1 MRLRRL
7 AACCVAAFVLSVSGV
22 YSHNN
27 TALADSKAQNKGQKA
42 LKKGDFLEA
51 EKIFREIL
59 GKDARDVNARLGLS
73 FALLKQRNLQG
84 AYDNAAR
91 VIMLDPLSARAHA
104 LLGASILGAGEFRM
118 SVEEFRTALSLN
130 DQETLAVAGLAMVE
144 FYENR
149 LPTALAGL
157 RKAVSMDG
165 DEPDYLFNLGQAA
178 ARNEKYKEAA
188 DAYERFLVIAPK
200 TDVDRRER
208 IIGLID
214 FLRYLG
220 RQGALY
226 VPSGEMRTSVL
237 LKQPTT
243 VQ

>member
-1 MRLRRL
+1 
-7 AACCVAAFVLSVSGV
+7 
-22 YSHNN
+22 
-27 TALADSKAQNKGQKA
+27 D
-42 LKKGDFLEA
+42 
-51 EKIFREIL
+51 
-59 GKDARDVNARLGLS
+59 
-73 FALLKQRNLQG
+73 
-84 AYDNAAR
+84 
-91 VIMLDPLSARAHA
+91 
-104 LLGASILGAGEFRM
+104 
-118 SVEEFRTALSLN
+118 
-130 DQETLAVAGLAMVE
+130 

-149 LPTALAGL
+149 LPIALVGL

-188 DAYERFLVIAPK
+188 DAYERFLVVAPK

-226 VPSGEMRTSVL
+226 VPSGEMRTSVAFDAS
-237 LKQPTT
+237 
-243 VQ
+243 